1 MYYNGQAPCG
11 ISSCYVGVSY
21 FSRLEGKKMKVILK
35 VLKYLFLILFS
46 LILILYISL
55 NIYVKSKEVKVNKSE
70 LLRSS
75 TVSLSDEQIK
85 IASIVL
91 NEDSNPKFHNYIFLI
106 NDAFSKRN
114 FVALLT
120 ALDYIDEY
128 EDIRK
133 FNSNELRIMELA
145 TKRYIMKKID
155 YKTCYNYLFSKS
167 YFGNNIFGLSDASDF
182 YYGDG
187 EIALLEGAL
196 HRNAIHGD
204 RVTGLHPVCE
214 SVQIGRDGLA
224 ADPAGC
230 R

>member
-1 MYYNGQAPCG
+1 MWTPALGRRRKN
-11 ISSCYVGVSY
+11 
-21 FSRLEGKKMKVILK
+21 EKMKVILK

-55 NIYVKSKEVKVNKSE
+55 NIYVKSKEVKVDKSE

-182 YYGDG
+182 YYSKPYTKLTDK
-187 EIALLEGAL
+187 EFISLCLLL
-196 HRNAIHGD
+196 YNPTSFDFRNEKNKEKCDEELNRIYM
-204 RVTGLHPVCE
+204 LYKKE
-214 SVQIGRDGLA
+214 
-224 ADPAGC
+224 
-230 R
+230 